1 MAKPDPGGMQSVARQ
16 AQSRPRL
23 GLEAALGEAVEI
35 PFVRP
40 VNLVADDRK
49 ARLSEVA
56 SDLVLPPRLRQSA
69 QQRKPSVPALKSTN
83 HAKRSARGFPRL
95 RIHPDRDAD
104 EKPALGKWRVDLEL
118 VSNRPPLANGEV
130 LLVHLSVGEGG
141 HQAAG
146 GFRMAGAYDDSRSLA
161 IEPMNGR

>member
-35 PFVRP
+35 PFVRA
-40 VNLVADDRK
+40 VNLVADDRE
-49 ARLSEVA
+49 ARLPEVR
-56 SDLVLPPRLRQSA
+56 SNLVLPTGSRQRA
-69 QQRKPSVPALKSTN
+69 QQRESSAPALKSTN
-83 HAKRSARGFPRL
+83 HAKRGPRGFPGL

-118 VSNRPPLANGEV
+118 VWR
-130 LLVHLSVGEGG
+130 
-141 HQAAG
+141 
-146 GFRMAGAYDDSRSLA
+146 
-161 IEPMNGR
+161 